1 MGRNREE
8 RGTISPRLSRGPIE
22 WPICVAGDDFDLQ
35 KQTENSSN
43 RERERARDR
52 QRERMNA
59 KERGNTLLM
68 TLLCAEEGLLAGGLW
83 RRL

>member
-1 MGRNREE
+1 MIYKSKLRIAA
-8 RGTISPRLSRGPIE
+8 T
-22 WPICVAGDDFDLQ
+22 
-35 KQTENSSN
+35 
-43 RERERARDR
+43 ERARDR